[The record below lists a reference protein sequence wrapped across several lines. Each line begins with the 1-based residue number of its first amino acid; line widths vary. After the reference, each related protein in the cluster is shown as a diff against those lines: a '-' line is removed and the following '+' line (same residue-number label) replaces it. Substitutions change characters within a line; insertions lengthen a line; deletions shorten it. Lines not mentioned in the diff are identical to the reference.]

1 MTVEEMHGSV
11 LLKIDKMGS
20 YSTANLIPG
29 EIDDFLNQAQR
40 DFINQ
45 NRRFLREYS
54 EIPQGVEAH
63 EALRSLELEET
74 ITNINS
80 LSDLERGFEI
90 NFSDLNNTYDY
101 FISGRVYFSTPDH
114 WKTTRIVNK
123 AFINDRSTTLYHQN
137 PVYSETPVYIGEDRL
152 VGLYDVEDGEVPS
165 KFVISY
171 LKAPSDIFLD
181 PNNSSNNVDSELPG
195 DVHRD
200 IVDIA
205 TNKIIQSL
213 AGQQQ
218 QSSQGNN

>member
-1 MTVEEMHGSV
+1 MTVEEMHGSI

-45 NRRFLREYS
+45 NRRYLREYS
-54 EIPQGVEAH
+54 DIPQGVEGH
-63 EALRSLELEET
+63 EALRTLEKEEI
-74 ITNINS
+74 ITTVNS
-80 LSDLERGFEI
+80 TSDLERGFQI
-90 NFSDLNNTYDY
+90 AFSNLSESYDY
-101 FISGRVYFSTPDH
+101 YISGRVYFSTPDH

-123 AFINDRSTTLYHQN
+123 AFINDRSTTLYHES
-137 PVYSETPVYIGEDRL
+137 PVYSETPVYVADEEL
-152 VGLYDVEDGEVPS
+152 VGLYDVEDEEIPS
-165 KFVISY
+165 KFVVSY
-171 LKAPSDIFLD
+171 LKEPKNIFLD
-181 PNNSSNNVDSELPG
+181 PDNSSNNVDCELPQ

-205 TNKIIQSL
+205 ASKIIRSL

-218 QSSQGNN
+218 AQQQGS